1 MSTGTPVKEKPPV
14 DTDDLGAEFA
24 ELGRKFSATIN
35 AAWTSEERHKIQ
47 TEIEAGLIRMRDE
60 MNKAY
65 HNVSTSEPAQ
75 KVTAEVKRVREDVES
90 GKVTD
95 DLRKGVVSGLRT
107 LGDAL
112 DRLSDK
118 FTPHEERAK
127 K

>member
-75 KVTAEVKRVREDVES
+75 KVTSEVKRVQDDVAS

-95 DLRKGVVSGLRT
+95 DLRKGMATGLRS
-107 LGDAL
+107 LGEAL
-112 DRLSDK
+112 DKLSEK
-118 FTPHEERAK
+118 FTPYDEPAK

>member
-1 MSTGTPVKEKPPV
+1 MPTQAPVNEKPPV
-14 DTDDLGAEFA
+14 DTSDIGEEFA

-47 TEIEAGLIRMRDE
+47 SEIEAGLVRMRDE

-95 DLRKGVVSGLRT
+95 DLRKGVVTGLRS

-112 DRLSDK
+112 EKLSDK
-118 FTPHEERAK
+118 FTPYETQAK

>member
-1 MSTGTPVKEKPPV
+1 MPTETPVKEKPPV
-14 DTDDLGAEFA
+14 ATDDLGAEFA

-47 TEIEAGLIRMRDE
+47 TEIEAGLVRMRDE

-75 KVTAEVKRVREDVES
+75 KVTSEVKRVQDDVTS

-95 DLRKGVVSGLRT
+95 DLRKGMVTGLRS
-107 LGDAL
+107 L
-112 DRLSDK
+112 
-118 FTPHEERAK
+118 
-127 K
+127 